1 MLAHVLR
8 NLCEKRRLGS
18 PKISRT
24 LLAGSR
30 YFQADIEFLKEKME
44 ASLQDLSSYDEYV
57 TEVRSGRLEWSP
69 GTFFSSDAY
78 W

>member
-1 MLAHVLR
+1 
-8 NLCEKRRLGS
+8 
-18 PKISRT
+18 
-24 LLAGSR
+24 
-30 YFQADIEFLKEKME
+30 ME